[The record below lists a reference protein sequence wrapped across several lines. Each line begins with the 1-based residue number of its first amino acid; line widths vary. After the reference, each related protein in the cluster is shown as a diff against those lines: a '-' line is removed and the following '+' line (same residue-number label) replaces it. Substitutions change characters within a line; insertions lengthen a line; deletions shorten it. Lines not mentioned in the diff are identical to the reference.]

1 MRKFFITCAFALL
14 AMVSNAQET
23 VNLGY
28 CSGEVNTKGTVT
40 TEGKKWVSG
49 AILLPADMLEPY
61 VGGNIKAVRAGLSSK
76 INVDSLVVWVRN
88 ELDGDNL
95 AADTITLKTD
105 PAIVKGWNE
114 LALSTPVKIN
124 AGGGLY
130 VGYSYRQKA
139 KTGAMSVTGSMVAN
153 AFFAKFD
160 EDGEWQDMSASGIL
174 SVEAVVEGTRPEYD
188 LGLLSANA
196 DPYKNAAYNVITATV
211 SNNGSNTING
221 FTVES
226 KYENT
231 PDVYTSHIDLQLAS
245 GEKKEFTYNIPAQDM
260 GTAGNV
266 SISIK
271 ELDEG
276 TDQVESNNTITAK
289 IVMVKKVFIEE
300 FTTERCSNCPRVAGY
315 LKNVLNMDK
324 YKNRAIAVCHHSG
337 YYTDWLTQPCD
348 AEYLALFG
356 GGSFAPAMGFDRY
369 PMFYNNVGRYDIL
382 ISPDQETIERSID
395 ARLEEQAN
403 TSIIISLTF
412 DESTQTLGVNVNG
425 TRKRVMPD
433 DMYLTVYLV
442 ENNIAPKAQNG
453 MEAGFMHNHV
463 VRLYNSTWG
472 DLIVWDGD
480 KFSNHYD
487 FTFDSTWKPS
497 NMQVVAVV
505 GAYDKNNYLN
515 CVSDNVECM
524 NVGTLISTDIKN
536 VQTGDA
542 KAVEYYDISGRKLS
556 SKQKGINI
564 VRMSN
569 GTVKKILV
577 K

>member
-1 MRKFFITCAFALL
+1 MVLLL
-14 AMVSNAQET
+14 AVTGKAQET

-28 CSGEVNTKGTVT
+28 CAGEVNTKGTVT

-49 AILLPADMLEPY
+49 AIFLPSDMLAPY
-61 VGGNIKAVRAGLSSK
+61 AGGKMIAVRAGLSSK

-88 ELDGDNL
+88 ELDGVNL
-95 AADTITLKTD
+95 TADTITLKTT
-105 PAIVKGWNE
+105 PSIVKGWNE
-114 LALSTPVKIN
+114 VTLTTQLDIN
-124 AGGGLY
+124 ADNGLY

-139 KTGAMSVTGSMVAN
+139 KTGALSVTGSMVAN
-153 AFFAKFD
+153 AFFAKLD
-160 EDGEWQDMSASGIL
+160 EDGEWQDMSSSGIL
-174 SVEAVVEGTRPEYD
+174 SVEAVVEGNKPDYD

-196 DPYKNAAYNVITATV
+196 DPYKDAAYNIITATV
-211 SNNGSNTING
+211 SNNGSYTVNG
-221 FTVES
+221 FTLET
-226 KYENT
+226 KYENS
-231 PDVYTSHIDLQLAS
+231 DEIYSNHIDMQIGP
-245 GEKKEFTYNIPAQDM
+245 GEKKDFTYNIPSQDM
-260 GTAGNV
+260 GVVGNV
-266 SISIK
+266 CISIN
-271 ELDEG
+271 ELDDA
-276 TDQVESNNTITAK
+276 TDEISSNNTITAK
-289 IVMVKKVFIEE
+289 IVMVKKVFIEK

-315 LKNVLNMDK
+315 LKNVLNMEK
-324 YKNRAIAVCHHSG
+324 YKNRAVAVCHHSG
-337 YYTDWLTQPCD
+337 FYTDWLTLPCD

-382 ISPDQETIERSID
+382 ISPNQETIERSID

-425 TRKRVMPD
+425 TRQRVAQN

-442 ENNIAPKAQNG
+442 ENNIMPKAQSG
-453 MEAGFMHNHV
+453 MESGFMHQHV

-472 DLIVWDGD
+472 DLIAWDGD
-480 KFSNHYD
+480 KFTNHYD
-487 FTFDSTWKPS
+487 FTIDSSWKPS
-497 NMQVVAVV
+497 DMQVVAVV
-505 GAYDKNNYLN
+505 GAYDKDNYLN
-515 CVSDNVECM
+515 CVTDNVECV
-524 NVGTLISTDIKN
+524 NIGSLISTDIKN
-536 VQTGDA
+536 IPTEEA
-542 KAVEYYDISGRKLS
+542 TAVEYYDISGRKLD